1 MKYPQKNTKSIIK
14 KSIINAFLLFIVCS
28 PNTST
33 AQTIEKSVGYASY
46 YHDKFVGRKTA
57 SGQIYR
63 HEKMT
68 CAHRTLPFGTVLK
81 VTNLTNK
88 KSVIVTVNDR
98 GPFVSDRIV
107 DLSKAAAQKLD
118 FIKLGEVKVKIAL
131 AADIPKDDTLATD
144 TIITAD
150 SELFVVQPI
159 DTIAGTFTIQIGA
172 YKSDKEI
179 FTNVGKVKEQLDRQ
193 VIVEKVTTD
202 DGVLYRM
209 FVGTFT
215 NRLDADEYLLR
226 IKTFY
231 PGCFVVEIKG
241 K

>member
-1 MKYPQKNTKSIIK
+1 MKHPQNIKSSTSSIRFII
-14 KSIINAFLLFIVCS
+14 ALLFLVCAAGVA
-28 PNTST
+28 N
-33 AQTIEKSVGYASY
+33 AQTIEKSVGYASF

-68 CAHRTLPFGTVLK
+68 CAHRTLPFGTQLK
-81 VTNLTNK
+81 VTNLVNK

-107 DLSKAAAQKLD
+107 DLSKSAAQKLD

-131 AADIPKDDTLATD
+131 VTDIEPEDTLVTD
-144 TIITAD
+144 TVVTAN
-150 SELFVVQPI
+150 SELFIVQPVDSI
-159 DTIAGTFTIQIGA
+159 TGVFTIQIGA

-179 FTNVGKVKEQLDRQ
+179 FNNIGKVKEQLDRQ
-193 VIVEKVTTD
+193 VIIEKVTKD

-215 NRLDADEYLLR
+215 SRLDADEYLLR
-226 IKTFY
+226 IKTYY
-231 PGCFVVEIKG
+231 PGCFVVEIKD